1 MFVDWLKIGFIGGF
15 LFILTV
21 CASHA
26 DAPATRDALIQLNTA
41 PIGQV
46 DVAGASAAPAKA
58 AAMSGA
64 DRYKASCAACHDTG
78 AAGAPQLTAKAAW
91 SSRVAEGEDTLVQ
104 HAIHGYNAMP
114 ARGMCATCSDEEIR
128 ATVEYMI
135 SRVK

>member
-1 MFVDWLKIGFIGGF
+1 MFVDWLKVGFIGGF

-26 DAPATRDALIQLNTA
+26 DAPTTRDALIRLNTA
-41 PIGQV
+41 PMGQV
-46 DVAGASAAPAKA
+46 DVAGASAAPVVA
-58 AAMSGA
+58 AAMSGP

-91 SSRVAEGEDTLVQ
+91 ASRLAEGEATLVK
-104 HAIHGYNAMP
+104 HAIQGYNAMP
-114 ARGMCATCSDEEIR
+114 PKGMCATCSDDEIR